1 MEILRW
7 VIILESI
14 TNEIK
19 EESREVNKVILN
31 QSWKHQIESENIRRR
46 KSLKCQKNCLVLSL
60 IEIIYLQKHMEV
72 NLEFN
77 QQFHRHLH
85 ENHLDTD
92 QDLMQS
98 KSLSLK
104 RNLEL

>member
-46 KSLKCQKNCLVLSL
+46 KSLKCLRNYLVLSR

-72 NLEFN
+72 NREFN
-77 QQFHRHLH
+77 QQFLKHLH
-85 ENHLDTD
+85 ENHLDMD
-92 QDLMQS
+92 LDLMQL
-98 KSLSLK
+98 KSLNQK

>member
-14 TNEIK
+14 TSEINE
-19 EESREVNKVILN
+19 ENREVNKVILN
-31 QSWKHQIESENIRRR
+31 QSWKPQTESENIRKR
-46 KSLKCQKNCLVLSL
+46 KSLKCLRNYLVLSR

-72 NLEFN
+72 NREFN

-92 QDLMQS
+92 QDLMLS

-104 RNLEL
+104 QNLEL